1 MFIFGAPG
9 ALKRDWRGEA
19 DVQALFGDDRFWG
32 ISLGVRLFLG
42 SAGPMRMGSYGV
54 LDDMTSNHRPMP

>member
-1 MFIFGAPG
+1 
-9 ALKRDWRGEA
+9 
-19 DVQALFGDDRFWG
+19 VLFGDDRFWG

-54 LDDMTSNHRPMP
+54 LDDMTSNHRPPLRKGR